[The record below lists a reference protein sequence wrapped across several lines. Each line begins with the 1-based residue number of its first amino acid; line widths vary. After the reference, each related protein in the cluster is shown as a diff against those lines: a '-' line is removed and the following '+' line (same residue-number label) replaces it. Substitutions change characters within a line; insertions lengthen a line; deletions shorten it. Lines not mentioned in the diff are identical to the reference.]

1 VESVSKLGSINIKKR
16 PNLNCHGHVCSF

>member
-1 VESVSKLGSINIKKR
+1 VESVSKLGSINIKQR